1 METRP
6 VLGMPGMRPS
16 FLVDVSRAT
25 HSTPGQ
31 TCGVAN
37 WCSLDSCRRS
47 KELVAMFTD
56 EHFVSVFG
64 SVVDEPD
71 DYDEDE
77 DDDEEEDD
85 EDEEDDDEDSGE
97 KWYLRPPGPPLV
109 TQTPHTA

>member
-16 FLVDVSRAT
+16 FLVDVSCAT
-25 HSTPGQ
+25 HGGRGQ
-31 TCGVAN
+31 TRHTAN
-37 WCSLDSCRRS
+37 WRSLDSVSRS

-56 EHFVSVFG
+56 EHFF
-64 SVVDEPD
+64 VVERLADDPD

-77 DDDEEEDD
+77 DDEEEDDD
-85 EDEEDDDEDSGE
+85 EDEEDDDEDAGE
-97 KWYLRPPGPPLV
+97 KWYLRPPQPGVV